1 MIKYLTAL
9 PLFGLLLFTGCSQ
22 QQTKYSAVPHTKMPK
37 YSKYNYSITVPTAE
51 YEFSNEKLA
60 SMIKELEGCQYVW
73 AEEGPNTFDCSGYLY
88 YMFGKMGVNIPRVAR
103 EQIKQGTPI
112 DMANLK
118 FGDFIFF
125 NTTKTKSDKIT
136 HVGIY
141 LKDGWFSHASSSNRK
156 ITYANINTNKFY
168 NERFMGARRYTQEN
182 NYVAFEPELGRY
194 AIDRTNQGANEVT
207 TYANNNIKPITQIAM
222 ITKPQPSSTQ
232 RVAMASP
239 VVASIVAPVVAPIV
253 ASTVMPTTVQKLAV
267 APLVSAK
274 VETPVIMAS
283 LAQADKTT
291 IEVAD
296 SIQLAYNELPVTT
309 NPDIKTTELNNKT
322 MKIAEVKTPET
333 RVAQPTKTTTTKIS
347 SPKVTTPSKVN
358 NNGYYVQLGQ
368 FQNKPNG
375 ELLKKITKNG
385 YAYTLMP
392 SQDSKDKLSKLLIG
406 PFKSKKD
413 AGDTLNSVQ
422 EKIEEEAFITKVN
435 S

>member
-1 MIKYLTAL
+1 MSKYFTIL

-22 QQTKYSAVPHTKMPK
+22 QQTKYSAIPHTKMPK

-60 SMIKELEGCQYVW
+60 SMIKELEGCPYVW

-88 YMFGKMGVNIPRVAR
+88 YMYGKMGVNIPRVAR
-103 EQIKQGTPI
+103 EQIKQGTPV
-112 DMANLK
+112 DMASLK

-125 NTTKTKSDKIT
+125 NTTKTKSNKIT

-141 LKDGWFSHASSSNRK
+141 LKDGWFSHASSSNHK

-182 NYVAFEPELGRY
+182 SYTAFEPELSRY
-194 AIDRTNQGANEVT
+194 AINRTNQGANEVT
-207 TYANNNIKPITQIAM
+207 TYANNNMKPITQIAM
-222 ITKPQPSSTQ
+222 ITQPKALPVQ
-232 RVAMASP
+232 RVAR
-239 VVASIVAPVVAPIV
+239 ITPVVAPIATPV
-253 ASTVMPTTVQKLAV
+253 IAKTVMPTTVQKLAV
-267 APLVSAK
+267 AQLASVK
-274 VETPVIMAS
+274 VETPVPMAS
-283 LAQADKTT
+283 LAQSDKTT
-291 IEVAD
+291 IEVGD
-296 SIQLAYNELPVTT
+296 SVQIAYNELPVTT
-309 NPDIKTTELNNKT
+309 NLDIKTTEQNNET
-322 MKIAEVKTPET
+322 MKIAEVKTSED
-333 RVAQPTKTTTTKIS
+333 RVVQPMKITTTKIS
-347 SPKVTTPSKVN
+347 HPKVTTPAKVN

-413 AGDTLNSVQ
+413 AGDTLNSIQ

>member
-1 MIKYLTAL
+1 MSKYFIIL

-60 SMIKELEGCQYVW
+60 SMIKELEGCEYVW
-73 AEEGPNTFDCSGYLY
+73 AEEGPHTFDCSGYLY

-141 LKDGWFSHASSSNRK
+141 LKDGWFSHASSSNHK

-182 NYVAFEPELGRY
+182 NYVAFEPELSRY
-194 AIDRTNQGANEVT
+194 AINRTNQGANEVT
-207 TYANNNIKPITQIAM
+207 TYANNNIKPIAQIAM
-222 ITKPQPSSTQ
+222 VSKPQPLSTQ
-232 RVAMASP
+232 KVAMTTPTITPIIASAITPAITIPRP
-239 VVASIVAPVVAPIV
+239 VQEIAVTP
-253 ASTVMPTTVQKLAV
+253 TV
-267 APLVSAK
+267 AK
-274 VETPVIMAS
+274 VEAPILLAS
-283 LAQADKTT
+283 VTQADKTT
-291 IEVAD
+291 IEVD
-296 SIQLAYNELPVTT
+296 NSVQIAYNELPAAT
-309 NPDIKTTELNNKT
+309 NMDIKRTELNSDT
-322 MKIAEVKTPET
+322 VKTAATKLPEA
-333 RVAQPTKTTTTKIS
+333 RIAQPTRLAANKITQ
-347 SPKVTTPSKVN
+347 PKVTPVTKTNPT
-358 NNGYYVQLGQ
+358 GYYVQLGQ

-392 SQDSKDKLSKLLIG
+392 SQSSNNKLSKLLIG
-406 PFKSKKD
+406 PFKNKKD

-422 EKIEEEAFITKVN
+422 EKIEEAAFITKVN